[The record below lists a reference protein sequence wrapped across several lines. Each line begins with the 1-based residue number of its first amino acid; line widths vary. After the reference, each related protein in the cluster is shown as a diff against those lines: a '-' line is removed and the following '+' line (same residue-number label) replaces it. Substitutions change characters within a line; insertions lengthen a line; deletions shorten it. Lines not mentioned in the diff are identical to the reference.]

1 MSTPSRVLTVTALA
15 GHLVLVTPAL
25 AQMSPDV
32 ARAAF
37 DAADANGDGVLDEAE
52 LAADAASAF
61 SGLDGNRD
69 YALEPQEFEQTLQA
83 NGFGQIDT
91 DGDGQLTFDEVMAH
105 KLDQLARA
113 DQNADGVV
121 SLDEALDF
129 NEAPQGEGQ

>member
-1 MSTPSRVLTVTALA
+1 MSSRVLAVTALA
-15 GHLVLVTPAL
+15 GHLVLMGPAS
-25 AQMSPDV
+25 AQMTPDV

-61 SGLDGNRD
+61 SGLDQNRD
-69 YALEPQEFEQTLQA
+69 YALEPQEFDQTVQA
-83 NGFGQIDT
+83 NGFEGIDA
-91 DGDGQLTFDEVMAH
+91 DGDGRLTFDEVMAH
-105 KLDQLARA
+105 KLDQLGQA
-113 DQNADGVV
+113 DQNADGVI

>member
-1 MSTPSRVLTVTALA
+1 MTTPSRVLAVTALA
-15 GHLVLVTPAL
+15 GHLVLVGQAS
-25 AQMSPDV
+25 AQMSPEA

-61 SGLDGNRD
+61 SGLDQNRD
-69 YALEPQEFEQTLQA
+69 YALEPQELVQTVQA
-83 NGFGQIDT
+83 NGFEGIDT
-91 DGDGQLTFDEVMAH
+91 NGDGRLTFDEVMAH
-105 KLDQLARA
+105 KLDQLGQA

-129 NEAPQGEGQ
+129 NEAPQEEGQ